1 MSGVVDDKEGLIVAG
16 VLVHVSSAELAI
28 DRSVTS
34 DRDGAYRITA
44 LPPGI
49 YEIKASKDGFQTELF
64 KNIEVTLNKTFV
76 YDVTLEVGSTNQTI
90 EVNSVI
96 PLLETT
102 TSSTGSTITPQQ
114 IQDMPLNGRNY
125 LDLLQL
131 VPGVAVSRQN
141 DPNGDAAAPILGE
154 RGGNTLFLIDGL
166 PNRDNFNG
174 GPSAQF
180 NQDSILE
187 FQVVTGG
194 YEAEFGHASGG
205 VANVVTR
212 GGTNDLHG
220 WTAGHYR
227 RSAFAS
233 NKLPNKSTA

>member
-1 MSGVVDDKEGLIVAG
+1 MRKQELGVLGRVPGILNNWSSPRFCLAWWVVLFISFAPQLSAQTTSTIAGTVHDKQGLTVAG
-16 VLVHVSSAELAI
+16 ALVHVSSAELAI

-34 DRDGAYRITA
+34 DSDGAYRLAA

-49 YEIKASKDGFQTELF
+49 YQIKVSKDGFQTELF
-64 KNIEVTLNKTFV
+64 RNIEVTLNKTLV
-76 YDVTLEVGSTNQTI
+76 YDVTLQVGSTNQTV

-141 DPNGDAAAPILGE
+141 G
-154 RGGNTLFLIDGL
+154 
-166 PNRDNFNG
+166 
-174 GPSAQF
+174 S
-180 NQDSILE
+180 
-187 FQVVTGG
+187 
-194 YEAEFGHASGG
+194 
-205 VANVVTR
+205 
-212 GGTNDLHG
+212 
-220 WTAGHYR
+220 
-227 RSAFAS
+227 
-233 NKLPNKSTA
+233 

>member
-1 MSGVVDDKEGLIVAG
+1 VVLFISFAPQLSAQTTSTIAGTVHDKQGLTVAG
-16 VLVHVSSAELAI
+16 ALVHVSSAELAI

-34 DRDGAYRITA
+34 DSDGAYRLAA

-64 KNIEVTLNKTFV
+64 KNIEVTLNKTLV
-76 YDVTLEVGSTNQTI
+76 YDVTLQVGSTNQTV

-141 DPNGDAAAPILGE
+141 G
-154 RGGNTLFLIDGL
+154 
-166 PNRDNFNG
+166 
-174 GPSAQF
+174 S
-180 NQDSILE
+180 
-187 FQVVTGG
+187 
-194 YEAEFGHASGG
+194 
-205 VANVVTR
+205 
-212 GGTNDLHG
+212 
-220 WTAGHYR
+220 
-227 RSAFAS
+227 
-233 NKLPNKSTA
+233 